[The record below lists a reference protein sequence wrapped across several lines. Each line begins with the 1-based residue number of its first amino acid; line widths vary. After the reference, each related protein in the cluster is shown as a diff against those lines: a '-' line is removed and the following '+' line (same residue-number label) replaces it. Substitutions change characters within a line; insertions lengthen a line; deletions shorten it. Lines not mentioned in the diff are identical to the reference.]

1 MWRRLAARLS
11 SGRTPAGASASCP
24 ASGPPVSKGCFPKIV
39 IERRFWLSTHRK
51 VHDTAR
57 MRVVRAWLKA
67 LTETVKDKLQPFR

>member
-1 MWRRLAARLS
+1 
-11 SGRTPAGASASCP
+11 
-24 ASGPPVSKGCFPKIV
+24 VSKGCFPKIV